1 MAKTMPL
8 EIVTPDRIF
17 FNGDVEMIV
26 VTGTDGEIGILPE
39 HINMAAALDGG
50 PIRIKEAGQWR
61 EAFVSAGFIA
71 VVAGSIRVLVQ
82 TAEWPEEID
91 ERRAQESMAR
101 ANKRMH
107 HPQSHQDFIRARASI
122 ARAMGRLKV
131 YNDTHSK

>member
-8 EIVTPDRIF
+8 EIVTPERMF

-50 PIRIKEAGQWR
+50 PIRIKVKGDWR
-61 EAFVSAGFIA
+61 EAFVSSGFIA
-71 VVAGSIRVLVQ
+71 VVAGGARVLVQ
-82 TAEWPEEID
+82 TAEWPDEID
-91 ERRAQESMAR
+91 ARRAQEAIAR
-101 ANKRMH
+101 ANERIR
-107 HPQSHQDFIRARASI
+107 HPKTGQDFIRARASI

-131 YNDTHSK
+131 FNDTHSK